1 MDKNKYTEKWMLFL
15 NTKQFKKRDND
26 PTKTT
31 EGKIQRILRKIKP
44 RLSEHE
50 DKVLYPSGSSPGKF
64 WGIAII
70 HKVPGNGNLDQRPIR
85 TIV

>member
-1 MDKNKYTEKWMLFL
+1 MLFL

-64 WGIAII
+64 
-70 HKVPGNGNLDQRPIR
+70 
-85 TIV
+85 